1 MTDIKAI
8 QADTLELFKVFKVF
22 CEEHQVEF
30 FLVYGTLL
38 GAVRHQGFIP
48 WDDDLDVA
56 MDREN
61 YEKFLS
67 ISDQLPKPLVFE
79 KAYTVKGNSV
89 PKVRDKSK
97 QIKDAT
103 GGEGVFV
110 DIFCWDYFS
119 PSSVSIRTAANKCVA
134 WRWRRKQIKQKNK
147 FLYFL
152 YSAIVWFPYS
162 FYVITRSLYR
172 HLPKRK
178 TGDWI
183 GLNAEHPSD
192 VFYPRSSIFPLK
204 KISFEGISCLVPND
218 VDKVLTIDYGDWK
231 TPVKYGNNHF

>member
-1 MTDIKAI
+1 MTDIKTI
-8 QADTLELFKVFKVF
+8 QTDTLELFKVFKAF
-22 CEEHQVEF
+22 CEEHEIEF

-61 YEKFLS
+61 YNKFLS
-67 ISDQLPKPLVFE
+67 VSEQLPNPLVFE
-79 KAYTVKGNSV
+79 KAYTVKGNPV

-110 DIFCWDYFS
+110 DIFCWDYFNS
-119 PSSVSIRTAANKCVA
+119 LSVPVRVAANNCVI
-134 WRWRRKQIKQKNK
+134 WGRRRKKIKAKNK
-147 FLYFL
+147 FLYAL
-152 YSAIVWFPYS
+152 YSTVVWVPYS
-162 FYVITRSLYR
+162 FYLLTRWVYR
-172 HLPKRK
+172 YLPKRRS
-178 TGDWI
+178 GNWI
-183 GLNAEHPSD
+183 GLNAEHASD
-192 VFYPRSSIFPLK
+192 VFYPRASIFPLK
-204 KISFEGISCLVPND
+204 KMSFEGVSCFVPND